1 MPQPIRTN
9 GLTSAASAMQMLERR
24 QQVIANNLANSNTRG
39 FKAERSFARLIGD
52 AVAATGTS
60 IDRKQGTLTET
71 HNPLDL
77 SVEGDGFF
85 VVQKGPEERLLRDGT
100 FQLNDDRQLVDSS
113 GNLVLGDDGPIT
125 LPKGEITVSAT
136 GQIRVDAKPVAQLRL
151 ERVDAKAPLTHE
163 AGTLFKTDATARQ
176 SIPLNDRQIHQGSVE
191 ESNVNTMATMS
202 EMIEVMHR
210 YGSAQKMVATIDAI
224 RGIAVNDLAKVV

>member
-1 MPQPIRTN
+1 MPQPIRNN
-9 GLTSAASAMQMLERR
+9 GLTSAAAAMQMLERR
-24 QQVIANNLANSNTRG
+24 QQVIANNLANANTRG

-52 AVAATGTS
+52 AVAAMGTS
-60 IDRKQGTLTET
+60 IDLKQGTLSET

-77 SVEGDGFF
+77 SVAGDGFF
-85 VVQKGPEERLLRDGT
+85 VVQKGKDERLLRDGT
-100 FQLNDDRQLVDSS
+100 FQLNDARQLVDSS

-125 LPKGEITVSAT
+125 LPKGEITVSSA

-151 ERVDAKAPLTHE
+151 ERVDPKAQLIHE
-163 AGTLFKTDATARQ
+163 AGTLFKTDAARQ
-176 SIPLNDRQIHQGSVE
+176 SIPLDDREIHQGSVE

-210 YGSAQKMVATIDAI
+210 YGSAQKMVATIDSI
-224 RGIAVNDLAKVV
+224 RGIAANDLAKVV

>member
-1 MPQPIRTN
+1 MPQPIRSN
-9 GLTSAASAMQMLERR
+9 GLTSAAAAMQMLERR

-60 IDRKQGTLTET
+60 IDRKQGALTET

-77 SVEGDGFF
+77 SVQGDGFF
-85 VVQKGPEERLLRDGT
+85 VVRKGGEELLLRDGT
-100 FQLNDDRQLVDSS
+100 FQVNDDRQLVDSS
-113 GNLVLGDDGPIT
+113 GNLVLGDKGVIT
-125 LPKGEITVSAT
+125 LPKGEITVSAA
-136 GQIRVDAKPVAQLRL
+136 GQIHVDTKPVAQLRL
-151 ERVDAKAPLTHE
+151 ERVDPKAQLTHE
-163 AGTLFKTDATARQ
+163 AGTLFKTTAGARQ
-176 SIPLNDRQIHQGSVE
+176 SIPLAEREIHQGSVE

-210 YGSAQKMVATIDAI
+210 YGSAQKMVATIDSI
-224 RGIAVNDLAKVV
+224 RGIAANDLAKVV

>member
-1 MPQPIRTN
+1 MPQPIRNN
-9 GLTSAASAMQMLERR
+9 GLTSAAAAMQMLERR

-39 FKAERSFARLIGD
+39 FKAEKSFARLIGD

-60 IDRKQGTLTET
+60 VDLAQGTLTQT

-77 SVEGDGFF
+77 GIKGDGFF
-85 VVQKGPEERLLRDGT
+85 VVQKGGEERLARDGT
-100 FQLNDDRQLVDSS
+100 FQLNDDRQLVDSA

-125 LPKGEITVSAT
+125 LPKGDVSVTST
-136 GQIRVDAKPVAQLRL
+136 GQVRVDSKPVAQLRL
-151 ERVDAKAPLTHE
+151 ERVDPKAQLVHE
-163 AGTLFKTDATARQ
+163 GGTLFLPDASRK
-176 SIPLNDRQIHQGSVE
+176 SVPLADREIFQGSVE

-210 YGSAQKMVATIDAI
+210 YGSAQKMVATIDSI
-224 RGIAVNDLAKVV
+224 RGIAANDLAKVV